1 MERYKR
7 LRREKFLRRFKF
19 FIILIIIST
28 MSYGIYLVNN
38 SIRDFDIIEN
48 DNLIGLDIKNNTIE
62 LLGRSYYIDFQAIKN
77 VFKP

>member
-48 DNLIGLDIKNNTIE
+48 DNLIGLDIKNNTIDI
-62 LLGRSYYIDFQAIKN
+62 LGKSYYIDFQVIKN